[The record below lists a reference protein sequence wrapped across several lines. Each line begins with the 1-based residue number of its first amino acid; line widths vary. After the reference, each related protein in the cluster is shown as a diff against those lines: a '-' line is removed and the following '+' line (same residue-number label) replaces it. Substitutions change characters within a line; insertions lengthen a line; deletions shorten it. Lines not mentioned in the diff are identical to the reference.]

1 MKAPWKSDFVAVSM
15 DDRAVLRGH
24 WKLVV
29 SGKTVELYNLA
40 QDPFERIDRSRDNP
54 VLIEQMQSAIG
65 NIPQRDS
72 INQPLYKIMMDTDR
86 FGGEEDRPPWAA
98 VVR

>member
-1 MKAPWKSDFVAVSM
+1 
-15 DDRAVLRGH
+15 
-24 WKLVV
+24 
-29 SGKTVELYNLA
+29 
-40 QDPFERIDRSRDNP
+40 
-54 VLIEQMQSAIG
+54 MQSAIG

>member
-1 MKAPWKSDFVAVSM
+1 VSF

-24 WKLVV
+24 WKLLV
-29 SGKTVELYNLA
+29 SVNTLELYNLD
-40 QDPFERIDRSRDNP
+40 QDPFERIDRSRDSP
-54 VLIEQMQSAIG
+54 VLIEQMQSVIG

-72 INQPLYKIMMDTDR
+72 INQPLYKIMMDTDS